1 MQSIKEFLKKYGIYL
16 LIASCLILGLSL
28 LYFKNATLDDD
39 LYLFETSI
47 MTEAL
52 KRGEWI
58 GHYAVGTHGFLL
70 KLPVALAFLLTGP
83 SLAVA
88 TIWNILLA
96 CLSIYLFYTF
106 LKKYF
111 NQVYALLG
119 TLHLFANFQ
128 FILNLPTYM
137 REVPVFL
144 AVIVFL
150 NLIAYKKPYWMVG
163 LSLLLMFDAKEYV
176 MYMILPA
183 YLLYILFKEW
193 KGFNVKTLWVYIKS
207 YTQILLPTTV
217 FITLMITTSII
228 PINAYALSVIPGVT
242 EGGIT
247 YNLKHF
253 DTEIATINRIDLDAS
268 EIPTLFNNET
278 VVGKVLNT
286 GIEYFGKLIYPR
298 SFSFLSVPKVIF
310 FPALLTSIML
320 FKNAIKKKDSVFI
333 SLALVLWSF
342 ISIFILRA
350 SFDRYLFPILPVVF
364 FFFVI
369 FIKGI
374 IKERKK
380 FATILIITLLLTIS
394 GLFFEVDYVWIK
406 IVLNILVFAM
416 YIFYYFYH
424 EKLKHLYLWIMTIL
438 SVITFSVIAF
448 FFYANGQIHQYLLW
462 GNDYEVRKVI
472 KLFDNNEKILMND
485 PGWDILVKV
494 YRDDNRYDPEW
505 KWKLNKWVP
514 RQSGLK
520 MFEKLDSFV
529 ISGKTIE
536 ADRTRIINSGID
548 KVVLAVSTV
557 EGNPFIHQDRL
568 ESYLEADWLSLRDT
582 VDLKNKIIYIFEVVK

>member
-1 MQSIKEFLKKYGIYL
+1 MQSIKEFLKKYGIYI
-16 LIASCLILGLSL
+16 LIASCLILGLSF

-58 GHYAVGTHGFLL
+58 GNYAVGTHGFLF
-70 KLPVALAFLLTGP
+70 KLPVALAFLLTGS

-96 CLSIYLFYTF
+96 CLSIYLFYIF

-111 NQVYALLG
+111 SQTYALLG
-119 TLHLFANFQ
+119 TLLLFANFQ

-150 NLIAYKKPYWMVG
+150 NLIAYKKPYWTVG

-183 YLLYILFKEW
+183 YLLYIFFQEW

-207 YTQILLPTTV
+207 YTQVLLPTIV
-217 FITLMITTSII
+217 FITLMITTPII

-242 EGGIT
+242 EGGVA

-253 DTEIATINRIDLDAS
+253 DTGIATINRIDLDAS
-268 EIPTLFNNET
+268 EIPMLFNNDT

-286 GIEYFGKLIYPR
+286 GMEYFGKLIYPR
-298 SFSFLSVPKVIF
+298 SFSFLSVPKIIF
-310 FPALLTSIML
+310 FPALLTSIMM
-320 FKNAIKKKDSVFI
+320 FKNAIKKKDSLFI
-333 SLALVLWSF
+333 SLALILWSF

-350 SFDRYLFPILPVVF
+350 SFDRYLFPILPVIF

-369 FIKGI
+369 FIKDI
-374 IKERKK
+374 VKEKRK
-380 FATILIITLLLTIS
+380 FVTILVTTLLLTIA
-394 GLFFEVDYVWIK
+394 GLFFEVDYLWIK
-406 IVLNILVFAM
+406 IALNVAVVAM
-416 YIFYYFYH
+416 YLLYYFYNA
-424 EKLKHLYLWIMTIL
+424 KFKHLYIWIVSIL

-448 FFYANGQIHQYLLW
+448 FYYANGQIHQYLLW
-462 GNDYEVRKVI
+462 GNDYEVKKVV
-472 KLFDNNEKILMND
+472 KLFDNDEKILMND

-494 YRDDNRYDPEW
+494 YRGDNRYDPEW
-505 KWKLNKWVP
+505 KWKLSKWVP
-514 RQSGLK
+514 RQSELK

-536 ADRTRIINSGID
+536 ADRTRILKSGID

-568 ESYLEADWLSLRDT
+568 EKYLKADWLSLSDT
-582 VDLKNKIIYIFEVVK
+582 VELKNKIIYIFEVVK